1 MDKIKTI
8 ISALWNGVI
17 EAIKTKSSLVSIA
30 SFLFGAWLVFG
41 LQQMG
46 KQDWLYQITYFFL
59 GVLITILILWLR
71 RDSISPKGLQVW
83 LGILAWLL
91 VTVVLIMK
99 VWKTWQT
106 PHDLF
111 VEAALEVIVTYFVF
125 HSVFS
130 FFEQNELIEKTDNT
144 LNDLIKSIGVMKVI
158 ESPDE
163 YYRMLKG
170 AMDEATDSI
179 LLIYLTSLPPQDRGK
194 TALDYWEWFHNFAVR
209 KGDHLTI
216 KRIAS
221 LNNEEKKN
229 WLVQHTTDLAQV
241 SLYGLRCYLP
251 DNNFPLLG
259 LEIIDR
265 KEVFLFGPHS
275 QSSTWL
281 HVKNENIGYGMAAY
295 FDALWDRLKEEKY
308 RLKDIGKTTDCN
320 QITQKLNILLPQNTS
335 SSPEPPGQNPK
346 E

>member
-91 VTVVLIMK
+91 V
-99 VWKTWQT
+99 
-106 PHDLF
+106 
-111 VEAALEVIVTYFVF
+111 
-125 HSVFS
+125 
-130 FFEQNELIEKTDNT
+130 
-144 LNDLIKSIGVMKVI
+144 NDLIKSIGVMKVI